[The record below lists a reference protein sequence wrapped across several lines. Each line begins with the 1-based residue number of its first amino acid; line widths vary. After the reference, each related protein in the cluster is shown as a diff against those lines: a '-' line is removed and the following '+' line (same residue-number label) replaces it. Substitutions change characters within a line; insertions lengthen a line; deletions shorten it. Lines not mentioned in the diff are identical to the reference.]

1 METKMN
7 KYNKAY
13 IIFDKISNI
22 KIISFI
28 LSIITKLLINT
39 SFVLSLKFGI
49 FKLFIYT
56 YKING
61 KLNRISFSKF
71 KNMFLHSVYK
81 NNDLEQKCYYF
92 HIVFVE
98 KFGTPELLE
107 EYIKT
112 VSLLNNKIL
121 QYRLAVYEIPWV
133 VFINPNCIYDKYYI
147 EHRNLLDKIA
157 NNIYIASNKII
168 NHNEKCIAIMVMGL
182 HSRRHA
188 SARLEI
194 YLANEFVKHG
204 YKVTIFV
211 ADTNKMCN
219 DENYVLE
226 PLFTRHND
234 STIFKSDHNFLKD
247 TGVNIVY
254 NHGNTA
260 EQMYNNF
267 INAIYE
273 YAPEFIIDITWEN
286 AIFNPILKKDF
297 EIISVPLG
305 GNITSADVHGYISRD
320 LQESINLNK
329 IYRVL
334 DNIKMVEGN
343 IYIPYDLTINK
354 RFKRELYGIE
364 KNDFVVIT
372 VGNRL
377 EHEISHSL
385 MHEMSKILDKYSN
398 IKWILVG
405 PAFSISEQFNK
416 YIKNRQIILW
426 GYERELPSLYAICD
440 CFLNPPRVGGGG
452 SIACFVQMNKPAIV
466 ANIPSDI
473 LPFIGQENTI
483 NYIND
488 ESYIN
493 IVLKIYNDKKYGEAL
508 AENQKK
514 NLMRYELTPENFINQ
529 IINLYNIIE
538 EKHHD

>member
-22 KIISFI
+22 RIISFI
-28 LSIITKLLINT
+28 LSIITKLLINI
-39 SFVLSLKFGI
+39 SFILSLKFGI

-61 KLNRISFSKF
+61 KINRISFSKF
-71 KNMFLHSVYK
+71 KNMFLHSLYK
-81 NNDLEQKCYYF
+81 NNNLEQKCYYF

-121 QYRLAVYEIPWV
+121 QYRLAAYEIPWV
-133 VFINPNCIYDKYYI
+133 VFTNPNYIYDKYYI

-157 NNIYIASNKII
+157 NNIHIASNKII

-182 HSRRHA
+182 HSKRHA

-211 ADTNKMCN
+211 ADTNKMFN
-219 DENYVLE
+219 DENYALE

-247 TGVNIVY
+247 TCVNIVY

-286 AIFNPILKKDF
+286 AVFNPILKKDYK
-297 EIISVPLG
+297 IISVPLG
-305 GNITSADVHGYISRD
+305 GNITAADIHGYVSRNIA
-320 LQESINLNK
+320 ESMKQNK
-329 IYRVL
+329 KYKTL
-334 DNIKMVEGN
+334 DNVKMRDGN
-343 IYIPYDLTINK
+343 IYIPYDLTRYK
-354 RFKRELYGIE
+354 RFKREIYGIKKE
-364 KNDFVVIT
+364 DFVIIT

-377 EHEISHSL
+377 EHEISDVL
-385 MHEMSKILDKYSN
+385 FKEMFKLLDNNDN

-405 PAFSISEQFNK
+405 SKPAIDNTLRK
-416 YIKNRQIILW
+416 YIINKKIILW

-440 CFLNPPRVGGGG
+440 CFLNPARVGGAG
-452 SIACFVQMNKPAIV
+452 SVLSFIQSNKPAVV
-466 ANIPSDI
+466 ANLPSDTV
-473 LPFIGQENTI
+473 PFIDVKNTI
-483 NYIND
+483 EYTND
-488 ESYIN
+488 KDLVSALI
-493 IVLKIYNDKKYGEAL
+493 KIYTDKYYGVKL
-508 AENQKK
+508 AASQKER
-514 NLMRYELTPENFINQ
+514 LMRYELTPEYFIKQ
-529 IINLYNIIE
+529 IIDLYNEI
-538 EKHHD
+538 KG